1 MKNIFKK
8 NHIII
13 TALAIMIIIAGYLSF
28 TNKDKPE
35 DMDAITAANPDTD
48 DYDEFTEVNGLEV
61 VTDTTGTDDTATDDT
76 TADDTTGTDDTVA
89 DDTTGTDDT
98 DAAADETDVNATDTE
113 DETETDTDADELG
126 ENDISDED
134 MLASAQDVTDNGEL
148 NIEDGVPGE
157 AVLANTTIDASYF
170 ISSKLDREQ
179 VRAKN
184 RATLMD
190 IIGSTEISGEDKQGA
205 IDSMIALTEI
215 AEKEGAAEVLLEG
228 KGFDG
233 AIVYIVDGHAN
244 VVVNASNLTEQQLA
258 IIEDV
263 VKGQTDIPV
272 TNIHINTV
280 VVEE

>member
-13 TALAIMIIIAGYLSF
+13 TALAIMIVIAGYLSF
-28 TNKDKPE
+28 TNKDTPE
-35 DMDAITAANPDTD
+35 DTDAVVAANPDTD

-76 TADDTTGTDDTVA
+76 TGTDDTATDDTTGTDN
-89 DDTTGTDDT
+89 T
-98 DAAADETDVNATDTE
+98 DAADDTDVNATDT
-113 DETETDTDADELG
+113 DELG

-134 MLASAQDVTDNGEL
+134 VLASAQDVTDKGEL

-184 RATLMD
+184 RDTLMD
-190 IIGSTEISGEDKQGA
+190 IIGSTEITGEEKQAA
-205 IDSMIALTEI
+205 IDSMIELTEI
-215 AEKEGAAEVLLEG
+215 SEKEGAAEVLLEG

-233 AIVYIVDGHAN
+233 AIVYIVDDQAN

-263 VKGQTDIPV
+263 VKGQTGIPV
-272 TNIHINTV
+272 EKIHINTV